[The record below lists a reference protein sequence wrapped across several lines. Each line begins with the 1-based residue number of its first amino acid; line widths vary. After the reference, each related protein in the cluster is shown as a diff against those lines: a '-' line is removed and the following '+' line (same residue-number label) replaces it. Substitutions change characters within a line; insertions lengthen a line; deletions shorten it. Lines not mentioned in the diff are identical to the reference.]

1 MNANHDVNQSESP
14 HKFLARLLADR
25 KITIYTL
32 AKESKLTPDVVSRLV
47 NGKRAFTPDTACRI
61 GKALEIPPENNLLLM
76 QAKFNFAA
84 VASDEKYKS
93 ITLRKNKRSRLCR
106 RRICTSRFAAKFVSG
121 RLGKLP
127 APQVELVR
135 SKFPPSS
142 KTGLG
147 CRCK

>member
-14 HKFLARLLADR
+14 HKFLVRLLADR

-32 AKESKLTPDVVSRLV
+32 AKESKLMPDVVSRLV

-93 ITLRKNKRSRLCR
+93 ITPIKSDPSRRKKTLC
-106 RRICTSRFAAKFVSG
+106 AEKY
-121 RLGKLP
+121 L
-127 APQVELVR
+127 
-135 SKFPPSS
+135 SK
-142 KTGLG
+142 KQEE
-147 CRCK
+147 

>member
-1 MNANHDVNQSESP
+1 MNTNHDVNQSESP
-14 HKFLARLLADR
+14 HKFLAHLLADR

-93 ITLRKNKRSRLCR
+93 ITPIKSDPSRRKKTLC
-106 RRICTSRFAAKFVSG
+106 AEKY
-121 RLGKLP
+121 L
-127 APQVELVR
+127 
-135 SKFPPSS
+135 SK
-142 KTGLG
+142 KQEE
-147 CRCK
+147 